1 MAHRIWEETKQ
12 PPGTAGPGNML
23 GCCLVSFHFLWAIL
37 STSTVVNDLVNL
49 QVDKAEPDFPRPA
62 GFWWFGCSSIDQG
75 ILFPTVSLNAEDDSN
90 PFPTAVETQTD
101 TASTQTVPSMIV
113 FGEGR

>member
-1 MAHRIWEETKQ
+1 MI
-12 PPGTAGPGNML
+12 
-23 GCCLVSFHFLWAIL
+23 
-37 STSTVVNDLVNL
+37 NL

-75 ILFPTVSLNAEDDSN
+75 IVFPTVSFSTEDDSD
-90 PFPTAVETQTD
+90 PFPTSVETQTD
-101 TASTQTVPSMIV
+101 AASTKTVPSMII